1 MFILFS
7 ALKKS
12 KRTAIDQLLS
22 DDDDSDAEMFDDIDE
37 MEEENESKV
46 SIVHQGHK
54 QYFGHI
60 NARVEWKKKPTKL
73 AADGR
78 ELPS

>member
-1 MFILFS
+1 MVSYSHHSSRTYFYEYTHYVHLDYS

-37 MEEENESKV
+37 MEEENETKV
-46 SIVHQGHK
+46 SILCPGHK
-54 QYFGHI
+54 
-60 NARVEWKKKPTKL
+60 
-73 AADGR
+73 
-78 ELPS
+78 